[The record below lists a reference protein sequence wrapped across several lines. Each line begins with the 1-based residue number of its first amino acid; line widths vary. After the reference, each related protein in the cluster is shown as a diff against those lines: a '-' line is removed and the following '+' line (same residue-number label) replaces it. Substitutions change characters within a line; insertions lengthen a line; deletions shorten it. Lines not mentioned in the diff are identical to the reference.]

1 MQPLKEKLLEK
12 ELNFMDK
19 FKAEILQQWC
29 DKGKDDLRSA
39 EYLSTMHHPT
49 PDEIICFLCQQ
60 SAEKYLKAFIFSHD
74 IEPEKTHDLRELL
87 KVCEENDPN
96 FSSLL
101 SKLQILTRYGVMP
114 RYPND
119 LEITS
124 DDMKTAIQY
133 ARDVQEFVLQVLKE
147 ENTSEE

>member
-1 MQPLKEKLLEK
+1 MDRYKE
-12 ELNFMDK
+12 
-19 FKAEILQQWC
+19 EILQQWL
-29 DKGKDDLRSA
+29 DKVKDDLRSA

-60 SAEKYLKAFIFSHD
+60 SAEKYLKAFIFIND
-74 IEPEKTHDLRELL
+74 IEPDKTHDLRELL
-87 KVCEENDPN
+87 RTCEEYNTS

-101 SKLQILTRYGVMP
+101 SKLRVLTRYGVMP

-119 LEITS
+119 LAITN

-133 ARDVQEFVLQVLKE
+133 AKDVQAFVLQVLQE
-147 ENTSEE
+147 ENSDQ

>member
-1 MQPLKEKLLEK
+1 MDKEKE
-12 ELNFMDK
+12 EL
-19 FKAEILQQWC
+19 LQQWL
-29 DKGKDDLRSA
+29 DKGNDDLRSA
-39 EYLSTMHHPT
+39 EYLSTMHHPK

-60 SAEKYLKAFIFSHD
+60 SAEKYLKAFIFSQD

-87 KVCEENDPN
+87 KICEEHDQS

-119 LEITS
+119 LGITNEE
-124 DDMKTAIQY
+124 MKTAIIY
-133 ARDVQEFVLQVLKE
+133 AKSIQEFVMKIFSKPEQE
-147 ENTSEE
+147 T